1 MPLIFALL
9 YLLLFLFFLAMMVR
23 LVFDWVQQLAREWR
37 PRGIALVAATGV
49 YSVTDPPVK
58 LVRRLLPPLNLG
70 AVSLDIGFLVLLFV
84 TGIAMSITFTF
95 AA

>member
-1 MPLIFALL
+1 VGLIFTLL
-9 YLLLFLFFLAMMVR
+9 YLLLLLFFLAMMVR

-37 PRGIALVAATGV
+37 PSGIALVAATGV

-70 AVSLDIGFLVLLFV
+70 AVSLDVGFLLLLFV
-84 TGIAMSITFTF
+84 TGIAMSITFNF